1 MNIRLFFLPAMIL
14 LTGSLSIGV
23 SFSEIISPKEQLE
36 NGVPPSEIIC
46 KEGLMLVIRLTND
59 APICVKPHTADK
71 LVKND
76 LVVMPKLDQSKQNDR
91 LIDDTAKPTD
101 TTDPSLVQR
110 DFECGNIAS
119 SDPDTQTMIVE
130 NNLDCIPVFFERLE
144 SDPQKHLPAFYK
156 LVSSPTATDRL
167 FSYMYDE
174 LYHNRFEM
182 DKETID
188 DMIIQLPAA
197 IEKCEGSFRCPD
209 WQKFIIPYL
218 SRTGEQSEQNSSN
231 DCSKITSRDELIKAL
246 HNADY
251 YCTESIA
258 LALSPI
264 ADESIIN
271 ELLDMMETD
280 ESENARRNAA
290 RILIRFAEHP
300 EDKTPHI
307 LVTKTLE
314 KDIKGTIISVLK
326 KENASYVIPELT
338 VLIDAHFRPF
348 FETQPYLESISK
360 DPKFDAVA
368 RWRAM
373 NAIRQMTYDKE
384 SLTENDVK
392 FILDSMRSDDLWV
405 RAEAAFICEILRE
418 DQVDQSQKNRLILGL
433 EGAYDIEDKLIP
445 KSFIVKALDHHNKTD
460 LYSKL
465 EFDFEKNRLD
475 KFVSRNGI
483 TIKSSLPVSE
493 LDGYLELMEHQR
505 QAFFE
510 IMGPQFVTPVKDDP
524 NSSFTL
530 ILLATPDEYF
540 DYMNAFVGYG
550 ASAGG
555 LYLESKGT
563 LYTFQRTQSQSTY
576 TVEDLIKHEFTH
588 YLQGRYVYSGMWNDP
603 DYHSEPKGWADEGLA
618 EFFAQSVLVSDYDH
632 SITRSQKYLG
642 ELCEKDAYRDLDS
655 LLTQR
660 EGYDQFGQWDY
671 ANAWAFAHYIM
682 TEQKDAAKNLY
693 SSFREGSYR
702 LDNFSTISGS
712 SIDSL
717 ESDWHDA
724 MDIWCESR

>member
-1 MNIRLFFLPAMIL
+1 MNRHFSLLAIIL
-14 LTGSLSIGV
+14 LSGSLSIDV
-23 SFSEIISPKEQLE
+23 AFSEISSPKEQLR
-36 NGVPPSEIIC
+36 NGVLPNEIIC
-46 KEGLMLVIRLTND
+46 KEGLTLMIRITND
-59 APICVKPHTADK
+59 SPICVKPHTADK
-71 LVKND
+71 LVQND
-76 LVVMPKLDQSKQNDR
+76 FATMPKIDQQEQNDQTVESTVKPADDIPF
-91 LIDDTAKPTD
+91 LI
-101 TTDPSLVQR
+101 QR
-110 DFECGNIAS
+110 DLGCGNIAS
-119 SDPDTQTMIVE
+119 SDPDTQVMIVE
-130 NNLDCIPVFFERLE
+130 NNLDCIPVFFEGLE
-144 SDPQKHLPAFYK
+144 SDPQKHLSAFYK
-156 LVSSPTATDRL
+156 LVSSPITTDRL

-174 LYHNRFEM
+174 LYYDRFEM
-182 DKETID
+182 DEETID
-188 DMIIQLPAA
+188 DMIIQLPDA
-197 IEKCEGSFRCPD
+197 IENCEGSFRCPD
-209 WQKFIIPYL
+209 WQTFIVPYL
-218 SRTGEQSEQNSSN
+218 SRTEEHLGHGTSY
-231 DCSKITSRDELIKAL
+231 DCSKITGRDELIKAL
-246 HNADY
+246 HDADY
-251 YCTESIA
+251 YCTESVA
-258 LALSPI
+258 LAISPI
-264 ADESIIN
+264 ADESIIH
-271 ELLDMMETD
+271 ELLNMMETD

-290 RILIRFAEHP
+290 RILIRFAEHL

-314 KDIKGTIISVLK
+314 KDIKDSIISVLK

-373 NAIRQMTYDKE
+373 SAIRQMTYDKE
-384 SLTENDVK
+384 SLTESDVK
-392 FILDSMRSDDLWV
+392 FVLDSMRSDDLWV
-405 RAEAAFICEILRE
+405 RAEAAFICEILRD
-418 DQVDQSQKNRLILGL
+418 DQVDQSQKNRLVSGL
-433 EGAYDIEDKLIP
+433 KEAYDVEDKLIP
-445 KSFIVKALDHHNKTD
+445 KSFITKALDRHNKTG
-460 LYSKL
+460 LYGKL
-465 EFDFEKNRLD
+465 EADFEKSRLD
-475 KFVSRNGI
+475 KSVSKNGI

-493 LDGYLELMEHQR
+493 LDGYLELMKVQR

-563 LYTFQRTQSQSTY
+563 LYTFQRTTSQSTY
-576 TVEDLIKHEFTH
+576 TVEDLIKHEFMH

-618 EFFAQSVLVSDYDH
+618 EFFAQSVIASDYDH
-632 SITRSQKYLG
+632 NIERPQKYLG
-642 ELCEKDAYRDLDS
+642 EICGKDEHRDLDS

-682 TEQKDAAKNLY
+682 TEQKDAARNLY
-693 SSFREGSYR
+693 SSFRDGSYR
-702 LDNFSTISGS
+702 LDDFAAISGS

-717 ESDWHDA
+717 ESNWHDS
-724 MDIWCESR
+724 MEDWCKSR